1 MLIGRSL
8 KVRMPKLYLTF
19 ARKGA
24 LSLKTRLRR
33 LANMTTGEKI
43 VLLSILAYTVLMS
56 YFTIM
61 RMYALKASAWDLG
74 NYNQAMYTFTFE
86 GKLFYLTP
94 ELQNNPTGSLFGIHF
109 SPIFFLQAPL
119 YMIYPR
125 AETLLVLQSFVL
137 ALGILPTYLIS
148 KEYFK
153 SRKWIMLLC
162 LAYILNPV
170 ILGINVFDFH
180 PEIYIPT
187 FYLFMLYYYMK
198 YNWKG
203 VWFFSILIMATIE
216 FAPTLIFLFGVYF
229 LLKDVIWSKYIQK
242 KKALD
247 KTKAVNLFMLI
258 IASIVWLVGALRV
271 ITFFSPDIP
280 LLQGKT
286 EFWSI
291 LGASNIGQV
300 PISAILHPS
309 NMINALFSDGVAKG
323 TFLLT
328 SSISWLFLPL
338 LSFEFWFL
346 SSSWLL
352 PALLSGNSA
361 FYTVG
366 VHYPSFFAGQL
377 TYAGIIMVKK
387 SKKVFRLNWKGLN
400 WKFLNWKV
408 LLAFILIGAY
418 VSNPFLSLKIATN
431 PWAGY
436 DFPILSDRAKAV
448 NRLLPMVPENA
459 SILAEQ
465 NIFPLV
471 SSRSNAYTIP
481 WQINYVNTISFFNY
495 TFDLVNKVDY
505 IIIDTDYWKPLS
517 AVLLSKTSDF
527 GVLGFQNNVLL
538 LKRGYKAEP
547 VFEQL
552 SYSFHYQ
559 ELNTS
564 EARGVTLVPDASSPS
579 GFVLKRDK
587 YAPIGTDLSW
597 NNAFYISIPGEYKV
611 TFWLKLDKIENG
623 SIGRILKFDHK
634 FFPGNVTA
642 VVRNI
647 YTDSSVIGTYQTFV
661 LSGNGSEIIYDDT
674 ISSIDDARSSDQSG
688 DLYCKMLE
696 PVGEYHE
703 VAMNI
708 NVTAP
713 GEYEF
718 RAVDVTLPVT
728 IYLDKIDLVLIKAFA
743 SFAEPVQMGEA
754 FT

>member
-1 MLIGRSL
+1 MLIRRSL
-8 KVRMPKLYLTF
+8 KVRMPKLDLAF
-19 ARKGA
+19 ARKA
-24 LSLKTRLRR
+24 VLSLKTRLRR
-33 LANMTTGEKI
+33 LAHLTTGEKI

-125 AETLLVLQSFVL
+125 AEALLVLQSCVL

-229 LLKDVIWSKYIQK
+229 LLKDVLWSKYIQK
-242 KKALD
+242 KNTLD

-258 IASIVWLVGALRV
+258 IASIVWLIGALRV
-271 ITFFSPDIP
+271 ITFFSPNIP
-280 LLQGKT
+280 LVQGKT

-300 PISAILHPS
+300 PTTAILNPS
-309 NMINALFSDGVAKG
+309 NWVNALLTDGAAKG
-323 TFLLT
+323 AFLLT

-338 LSFEFWFL
+338 LSLDFWFL
-346 SSSWLL
+346 SFSWLL

-361 FYTVG
+361 FYTIG

-377 TYAGIIMVKK
+377 TYAGITMVRKFK
-387 SKKVFRLNWKGLN
+387 NVFRLNWKGLN
-400 WKFLNWKV
+400 WRFLNWKV
-408 LLAFILIGAY
+408 LLAFIFIGAY
-418 VSNPFLSLKIATN
+418 LSNPFLSFKVATN

-436 DFPILSDRAKAV
+436 DFPTLSDKAKGV
-448 NRLLPMVPENA
+448 NRMLALVPENA
-459 SILAEQ
+459 PILAEQ

-471 SSRSNAYTIP
+471 SSRSNAFTIP
-481 WQINYVNTISFFNY
+481 WQINYDNTVSFFNY
-495 TFDLVNKVDY
+495 TFDLINKVDY
-505 IIIDTDYWKPLS
+505 IIIDTDHWKPLT

-547 VFEQL
+547 DFESL
-552 SYSFHYQ
+552 SYIFHFDNLDQ
-559 ELNTS
+559 DENHT
-564 EARGVTLVPDASSPS
+564 RGVELVPDASSLS
-579 GFVLKRDK
+579 GYVLKRSFD
-587 YAPIGTDLSW
+587 ASLGTDFSW
-597 NNAFYISIPGEYKV
+597 SNAFEILIPGEYSV
-611 TFWLKLDKIENG
+611 TFSIKLDGNYNG
-623 SIGRILKFDHK
+623 SEGRIMKLDHK
-634 FFPGNVTA
+634 FFPIQVIAEARLDNTRTIGN
-642 VVRNI
+642 
-647 YTDSSVIGTYQTFV
+647 YETF
-661 LSGNGSEIIYDDT
+661 SHTRTGSEIVYDDT
-674 ISSIDDARSSDQSG
+674 
-688 DLYCKMLE
+688 DLYCSDLE
-696 PVGEYHE
+696 DDEHNAGEYYPIE
-703 VAMNI
+703 MNI
-708 NVTAP
+708 TVTAP
-713 GEYEF
+713 GSYEF

-728 IYLDKIDLVLIKAFA
+728 IYLDTITLELVKVFA
-743 SFAEPVQMGEA
+743 GYAEPVNMI
-754 FT
+754 TKITY